1 MGASD
6 QGSIYINKCSV
17 CGSNKHEW
25 TAHMN
30 QITKDTG
37 FGLWERAEGGF
48 MCGCCNKI
56 SSKPTRFC
64 SSCGKWFTGVLAKT
78 EEELFLND
86 H

>member
-1 MGASD
+1 MHK
-6 QGSIYINKCSV
+6 NKCSV

-25 TAHMN
+25 TVHMN

-37 FGLWERAEGGF
+37 FGLWQRAEGRF
-48 MCGCCNKI
+48 ICGCCNKI
-56 SSKPTRFC
+56 SPKPTRFC
-64 SSCGKWFTGVLAKT
+64 GYCGKWFTEVLAKT